1 MKIGT
6 DYKSVSTLLFILGI
20 FLLPFNS
27 FEGFGI
33 LGEFNRDSCVL
44 FFLSASVIVF
54 LSGKVKVPY
63 QNTIFQLL
71 VLLLLWFLLS
81 VVFNSYDISQY
92 YYKHTSGVYRFVRQF
107 TSVLITSV
115 ILFITFY
122 NIIEK
127 QDLQN
132 IFLKIRKAMLYSLV
146 IVVVYGTIEFMIIK
160 FRMDGLRP
168 TLHLF
173 DYFPFTSVN
182 IDRWTYRISSVT
194 FEPPALATYL
204 LSIAGWMFSYILTG
218 KTYKRFV
225 PGLLVILF
233 SFLSESRAVFFIII
247 VQAFVF
253 VLYLIKDRKFNK
265 LFVKI
270 ALIAVFS
277 GSAVLIFFMRTTV
290 DYVYDELT
298 SFKID
303 DGVHSNSNKTR
314 FGIQTAMFEVFKEN
328 PIVGTGYGLQA
339 FESKDKYPEWAT
351 VDNWEF
357 RLKHLNEDHIPFPPG
372 YNLYLRILAETGIIG
387 FTILMLFLISILLW
401 CYNKTFKTKNKF
413 NIIALVITISMVG
426 YVFNWLKAD
435 TFRIYGF
442 WLCLAFIMVIIKQN
456 KTNKQLINESK

>member
-1 MKIGT
+1 MKIAA
-6 DYKSVSTLLFILGI
+6 DFKSVSTLLFLLGI
-20 FLLPFNS
+20 FFIPFNS
-27 FEGFGI
+27 FEGFGV
-33 LGEFNRDSCVL
+33 LGEYNRDSCVI
-44 FFLSASVIVF
+44 FFLSASVFVF
-54 LSGKVKVPY
+54 LTGKVKVPY
-63 QNTIFQLL
+63 KNNIFQLL
-71 VLLLLWFLLS
+71 VLLLVWFLLS
-81 VVFNSYDISQY
+81 VAFNSYDVTQY
-92 YYKHTSGVYRFVRQF
+92 YYKHTSGISRFVRQF
-107 TSVLITSV
+107 ISILVSSV

-122 NIIEK
+122 NIIAK

-132 IFLKIRKAMLYSLV
+132 IFFKIRKVFLFSLAL
-146 IVVVYGTIEFMIIK
+146 VVVYGTIEFMIIK
-160 FRMDGLRP
+160 LKMDGLRP
-168 TLHLF
+168 TLYLF
-173 DYFPFTSVN
+173 DYFPFTSVK

-204 LSIAGWMFSYILTG
+204 LSIAGWMFSYILTE
-218 KTYKRFV
+218 KSFKRFI

-253 VLYLIKDRKFNK
+253 ILYLIKDRKFNK

-270 ALIAVFS
+270 ALIAVFAS
-277 GSAVLIFFMRTTV
+277 SAVLIFFMKTTV
-290 DYVYDELT
+290 DYIYDEVT

-357 RLKHLNEDHIPFPPG
+357 RLKHLNEDHAHFPPG
-372 YNLYLRILAETGIIG
+372 YNLYLRTLAETGIIG

-401 CYNKTFKTKNKF
+401 CYNKTFKRQNEFT
-413 NIIALVITISMVG
+413 IIALVITISMVG
-426 YVFNWLKAD
+426 FIFNWLKSD

-456 KTNKQLINESK
+456 KQLIDESK